1 MTKDNIEGLL
11 EVTKHQISYYKD
23 FMAGEGNHDEF
34 DFALFSDYVEG
45 YFEDYLMFG
54 NKVLQIL
61 VRRKHKLEYELSKIE
76 EEN

>member
-1 MTKDNIEGLL
+1 MTKDNMESLL
-11 EVTKHQISYYKD
+11 EVTKYQISYYKD
-23 FMAGEGNHDEF
+23 FMSGEGNHDEF
-34 DFALFSDYVEG
+34 DFALFSDHVEG